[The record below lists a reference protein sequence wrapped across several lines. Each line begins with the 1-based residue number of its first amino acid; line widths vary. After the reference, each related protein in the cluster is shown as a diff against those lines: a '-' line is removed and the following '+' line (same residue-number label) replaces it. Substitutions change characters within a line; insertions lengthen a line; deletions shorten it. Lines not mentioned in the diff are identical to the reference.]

1 MSRRA
6 ALFSIH
12 DVMPST
18 LDATEAIYARLADAG
33 ISKVT
38 LLVVPDTGWD
48 MAAIDRLR
56 LLEENGADLA
66 GHGWRHRV
74 RRIRDF
80 RHWLHS
86 VFISR
91 DVAEHLALDRSGV
104 IKLMQDC
111 HDWFGERGLSSP
123 DVYVPPA
130 WAMGRV
136 RREDLDMLPYRRFE
150 TLYGVY
156 DSDVRRFRRSP
167 MIGFEADT
175 PVRAVACR
183 FWNRLNL
190 RSARQPLRFSIHP
203 GDPELLLAEDLERLL
218 RQPWADLY
226 YTDPVPATVA

>member
-1 MSRRA
+1 MSCRA

-18 LDATEAIYARLADAG
+18 LDATEAIAERLADAG

-48 MAAIDRLR
+48 AAAIDRLR
-56 LLEENGADLA
+56 TLRDNGANLA

-74 RRIRDF
+74 RGIRDF

-111 HDWFGERGLSSP
+111 YDWFSEKDLGEP
-123 DVYVPPA
+123 DLYVPPA
-130 WAMGRV
+130 WAMGRA

-156 DSDVRRFRRSP
+156 DSDARRFQRTP

-175 PVRAVACR
+175 PFRAFVCR
-183 FWNRLNL
+183 LWNRLNL
-190 RSARQPLRFSIHP
+190 RSTRQPLRFSIHP
-203 GDPELLLAEDLERLL
+203 GDPELLLGEDLERLL
-218 RQPWADLY
+218 RQQWTDLY
-226 YTDPVPATVA
+226 YTDPLPAHVN

>member
-1 MSRRA
+1 MNRRA

-18 LDATEAIYARLADAG
+18 LDATESISARLADAG
-33 ISKVT
+33 ITKVT

-48 MAAIDRLR
+48 AAAIDRLR
-56 LLEENGADLA
+56 ALEANGADLA

-74 RRIRDF
+74 RGIRNI

-91 DVAEHLALDRSGV
+91 DVAEHLALDRSGA

-111 HDWFGERGLSSP
+111 YDWFGENGLGAP

-130 WAMGRV
+130 WAMGSA

-150 TLYGVY
+150 SLYGVY
-156 DSDVRRFRRSP
+156 DSDVRRFQRTP

-175 PVRAVACR
+175 PFRAFACR
-183 FWNRLNL
+183 VWNRWNL
-190 RSARQPLRFSIHP
+190 RSSRQPLRFSIHP
-203 GDPELLLAEDLERLL
+203 GDPELLLGADLERLL
-218 RQPWADLY
+218 GQPWDDLY
-226 YTDPVPATVA
+226 YTDPLPAPVA

>member
-1 MSRRA
+1 MSCRT

-18 LDATEAIYARLADAG
+18 LDATEAIYKRLNDAG
-33 ISKVT
+33 IARVT
-38 LLVVPDTGWD
+38 LLVVPDTGWES
-48 MAAIDRLR
+48 ASLARLR
-56 LLEENGADLA
+56 VLQERGADLA
-66 GHGWRHRV
+66 GHGWRHRA
-74 RRIRDF
+74 RYIRNF

-91 DVAEHLALDRSGV
+91 DVAEHLALDRGGV

-111 HDWFGERGLSSP
+111 YDWFAENGLQVP
-123 DVYVPPA
+123 TLYVPPA

-150 TLYGVY
+150 TLYGIY
-156 DSDVRRFRRSP
+156 DSDDREYRRSP

-175 PVRAVACR
+175 PFRAFACR

-203 GDPELLLAEDLERLL
+203 ADPELLLGDDLEHLIH
-218 RQPWADLY
+218 QQWTDLY
-226 YTDPVPATVA
+226 YTDPVPAAVA